1 MPSLIEELPV
11 LGGPGSGLGG
21 VWNVVVLNDEHN
33 TFDHVAESL
42 ATTIPGF
49 TLADGYR
56 AADKIHSR
64 GLAIVYGGSRD
75 EAESYWEKL
84 DGEGLTLAPLE
95 AA

>member
-1 MPSLIEELPV
+1 MPLMIEELPV

-21 VWNVVVLNDEHN
+21 AWNVVVLNDDHN

-42 ATTIPGF
+42 AATIPGM

-56 AADKIHSR
+56 AAGTIHTS
-64 GLAIVYGGSRD
+64 GLAIVYSGSRD
-75 EAESYWEKL
+75 EAENYWETL
-84 DGEGLTLAPLE
+84 DDAGLTLAPLE